1 MGGWVRISAMTR
13 VGLAAAL
20 PLLLGGAV
28 GACAKL
34 DLPPE
39 PAPGCTSTIALDG
52 TGTASTM
59 TLDPIDLGSGDVC
72 MHLDA
77 TKNVQQAHLQITVG
91 EQSEGATTPFHTTL
105 VDENGA
111 SLQTGWDV
119 AIDTHAFHDLEWS
132 LEAGEV
138 RDVTLHV
145 SRTGPV
151 VKTPIH
157 VALYEPL
164 ED

>member
-1 MGGWVRISAMTR
+1 
-13 VGLAAAL
+13 
-20 PLLLGGAV
+20 
-28 GACAKL
+28 
-34 DLPPE
+34 
-39 PAPGCTSTIALDG
+39 
-52 TGTASTM
+52 M

-77 TKNVQQAHLQITVG
+77 TKNALQAHLQITVG
-91 EQSEGATTPFHTTL
+91 EQMDGATTPFRTTL
-105 VDENGA
+105 VDETGA
-111 SLQTGWDV
+111 ALQTGWDV

-145 SRTGPV
+145 SRVGAV